1 LRRDNCVPKPF
12 FTQSV
17 DQESKMKSPIIGDNV
32 EALNRDMATKNLGGH
47 WQLGLESYASYPETT
62 VQPCLW
68 KWKDVYESLMRAG
81 EVVSMEDAERRTV
94 RLLNPA
100 LRDRQ
105 ATTHTIH
112 FSFQYVK
119 TGEHARPHR
128 HTAAAFRFIL
138 KGSGAYTTVNGQK
151 CVMEEGDLILTPQLS
166 WHDHTND
173 SGKPIIWLDGLDIPL
188 VQSLQQLL
196 FEPHPEYAQPIEKTS
211 EEVALFES
219 NARPARAPAA
229 EFFHYKWSDT
239 YSRLNALVDAAI
251 PDRFDGYLF
260 EYRNPKTE
268 GPTMPTIQCALS
280 LLRPGHETE
289 AHRHTSTVIYH
300 AFRGRGSS
308 FIGEERFD
316 WEAGDSFVVPL
327 WHPHRHSNRAA
338 SEEAILFSMSDAPVL
353 KSLGLYREEPV
364 GQ

>member
-1 LRRDNCVPKPF
+1 MKYPVVGD
-12 FTQSV
+12 SV
-17 DQESKMKSPIIGDNV
+17 EF
-32 EALNRDMATKNLGGH
+32 LNRDMATKNLGGH
-47 WQLGLESYASYPETT
+47 WQLGLESYAPYPETT
-62 VQPCLW
+62 VQPYLW

-81 EVVSMEDAERRTV
+81 EVVSMEEAERRTV

-105 ATTHTIH
+105 ATTHTLQ

-119 TGEHARPHR
+119 PGEHARPHR
-128 HTAAAFRFIL
+128 HTAAALRFIL
-138 KGSGAYTTVNGQK
+138 KGNGAYTTVNGQK

-188 VQSLQQLL
+188 VQSLHQLL
-196 FEPHPEYAQPIEKTS
+196 FEPYPEKAQRIEKTS
-211 EEVALFES
+211 EEVAVS
-219 NARPARAPAA
+219 YGHVRPAGAPAA
-229 EFFHYKWSDT
+229 EVFHHKWSDT
-239 YSRLNALVDAAI
+239 YRRLNALVEAANPDA
-251 PDRFDGYLF
+251 FDGYFL
-260 EYRNPKTE
+260 EYRNPTT
-268 GPTMPTIQCALS
+268 GSATMPTIQCALS
-280 LLRPGHETE
+280 LLHPGQETE

-300 AFRGRGSS
+300 VFRGRGSS
-308 FIGEERFD
+308 FVGDERFD

-327 WHPHRHSNRAA
+327 WYPHRHLNGLP

-353 KSLGLYREEPV
+353 QSLGLYREEPA

>member
-1 LRRDNCVPKPF
+1 MKQPVVAD
-12 FTQSV
+12 SV
-17 DQESKMKSPIIGDNV
+17 ET
-32 EALNRDMATKNLGGH
+32 LNRDMAKKNLGGH

-62 VQPCLW
+62 VQPYLW
-68 KWKDVYESLMRAG
+68 KWQDVYESLMRAG
-81 EVVSMEDAERRTV
+81 EVVSMEEAERRTV

-100 LRDRQ
+100 LRERQ
-105 ATTHTIH
+105 ATAHTLQ

-119 TGEHARPHR
+119 PGEHARPHR
-128 HTAAAFRFIL
+128 HTAAALRFIL
-138 KGSGAYTTVNGQK
+138 KGNGAYTTVNGQK

-211 EEVALFES
+211 DEVALLSGETRS
-219 NARPARAPAA
+219 TN
-229 EFFHYKWSDT
+229 EFFHYKWLDT
-239 YSRLNALVDAAI
+239 YRKLNALVQAAS
-251 PDRFDGYLF
+251 PDRFDGYLL
-260 EYRNPKTE
+260 EYQNPKTD

-280 LLRPGHETE
+280 LVRPGQETE
-289 AHRHTSTVIYH
+289 THRHTSTVIYH
-300 AFRGRGSS
+300 VFRGSGSS
-308 FIGEERFD
+308 FVGDERFD

-327 WHPHRHSNRAA
+327 WYPHRHLNRAA
-338 SEEAILFSMSDAPVL
+338 SEDAILFSMSDAPVL
-353 KSLGLYREEPV
+353 KLLGLYREEPM

>member
-1 LRRDNCVPKPF
+1 
-12 FTQSV
+12 
-17 DQESKMKSPIIGDNV
+17 MKNPIASDSLEV
-32 EALNRDMATKNLGGH
+32 LNRDMAKKNLGGH
-47 WQLGLESYASYPETT
+47 WQLGFESYAPYPETT
-62 VQPCLW
+62 VQPYLW

-81 EVVSMEDAERRTV
+81 EVVSMEQAERRTV

-105 ATTHTIH
+105 ATTHTLH

-119 TGEHARPHR
+119 PGEHARPHR
-128 HTAAAFRFIL
+128 HSAAALRFIL
-138 KGSGAYTTVNGQK
+138 KGNGAYTTVNGQK
-151 CVMEEGDLILTPQLS
+151 CVMEEGDLILTPQLT

-196 FEPHPEYAQPIEKTS
+196 FEPYPGNAQPIEKTS
-211 EEVALFES
+211 EEVALLYGHG
-219 NARPARAPAA
+219 RPIAAPA
-229 EFFHYKWSDT
+229 EFYHYKWSD
-239 YSRLNALVDAAI
+239 SHRSLSALREAAS
-251 PDRFDGYLF
+251 PDHFDGYLF
-260 EYRNPKTE
+260 EYRNRTT
-268 GPTMPTIQCALS
+268 GAPTMPTIQCALS
-280 LLRPGHETE
+280 LLRPNQETE

-300 AFRGRGSS
+300 VFRGSGSS
-308 FIGEERFD
+308 FVGDERFD

-327 WHPHRHSNRAA
+327 WYPHRHLNRVP

-353 KSLGLYREEPV
+353 KSLGLYREEPA

>member
-1 LRRDNCVPKPF
+1 MKQPVVGD
-12 FTQSV
+12 SV
-17 DQESKMKSPIIGDNV
+17 EV
-32 EALNRDMATKNLGGH
+32 LNRDMAEKNLGGH
-47 WQLGLESYASYPETT
+47 WQLGFESYAPYPETT

-68 KWKDVYESLMRAG
+68 KWKDVYGSLMRAG
-81 EVVSMEDAERRTV
+81 EVVNLEQAERRTV

-105 ATTHTIH
+105 ATTHTIQ

-119 TGEHARPHR
+119 SGEHARPHR

-196 FEPHPEYAQPIEKTS
+196 FEPHPEYAQLIEKTS
-211 EEVALFES
+211 AEVAIS
-219 NARPARAPAA
+219 YGHVRPAGSPAA

-239 YSRLNALVDAAI
+239 YRRLKALVEAAA
-251 PDRFDGYLF
+251 PDRFDGYLL
-260 EYRNPKTE
+260 EYRNPTTE

-280 LLRPGHETE
+280 LLRPRQETE

-300 AFRGRGSS
+300 AFRGSGSS
-308 FIGEERFD
+308 FVGDERFD

-327 WHPHRHSNRAA
+327 WYPHRHVNRAA
-338 SEEAILFSMSDAPVL
+338 SEEAILFSMSDEPVL
-353 KSLGLYREEPV
+353 KSLGLYREEPM
-364 GQ
+364 GI

>member
-1 LRRDNCVPKPF
+1 
-12 FTQSV
+12 
-17 DQESKMKSPIIGDNV
+17 MKQPVAGDNV
-32 EALNRDMATKNLGGH
+32 EALNRDMAEKNLGGH
-47 WQLGLESYASYPETT
+47 WQLGLESYAAYPETT
-62 VQPCLW
+62 VRPCLW
-68 KWKDVYESLMRAG
+68 KWKDVYGSLMRAG
-81 EVVSMEDAERRTV
+81 EVVNLEQAERRTV

-100 LRDRQ
+100 LRERQ
-105 ATTHTIH
+105 ATTHTIQ

-119 TGEHARPHR
+119 PGEHARPHR

-196 FEPHPEYAQPIEKTS
+196 FEPHPEYAQAIEKTS
-211 EEVALFES
+211 EEVAI
-219 NARPARAPAA
+219 ADGRVRPAGSPAG
-229 EFFHYKWSDT
+229 EVFHYKWSDT
-239 YSRLNALVDAAI
+239 YRTLRTLVEAAA
-251 PDRFDGYLF
+251 PDRFDGYLL
-260 EYRNPKTE
+260 EYRNPTTE

-280 LLRPGHETE
+280 VLRPGQETE

-300 AFRGRGSS
+300 AFRGSGSS
-308 FIGEERFD
+308 FVGKERFD

-327 WHPHRHSNRAA
+327 WYPHRHVNRAA
-338 SEEAILFSMSDAPVL
+338 SEETILFSMSDEPVL

-364 GQ
+364 GI

>member
-1 LRRDNCVPKPF
+1 MKQPVVGD
-12 FTQSV
+12 SV
-17 DQESKMKSPIIGDNV
+17 ES
-32 EALNRDMATKNLGGH
+32 LNRDMAKKNLGGH
-47 WQLGLESYASYPETT
+47 WQLGLENYASYPETT
-62 VQPCLW
+62 VQPYLW
-68 KWKDVYESLMRAG
+68 KWQDVYESLMRAG
-81 EVVSMEDAERRTV
+81 EVVSMEEAERRTV

-100 LRDRQ
+100 LRERQ
-105 ATTHTIH
+105 ATTHTLQ

-119 TGEHARPHR
+119 PGEHARPHR
-128 HTAAAFRFIL
+128 HTAAALRFIL
-138 KGSGAYTTVNGQK
+138 KGNGAYTTVNGQK

-196 FEPHPEYAQPIEKTS
+196 FEPHPEYAQTIEKTS
-211 EEVALFES
+211 EEAARFES
-219 NARPARAPAA
+219 NARSTRVPTA
-229 EFFHYKWSDT
+229 EFCHYMRADT
-239 YSRLNALVDAAI
+239 YSRLNAVVQAAS
-251 PDRFDGYLF
+251 PDPFDGYFL
-260 EYRNPKTE
+260 EYENPKTE
-268 GPTMPTIQCALS
+268 GPTMPTIQCVLS
-280 LLRPGHETE
+280 LLQPGQETE

-308 FIGEERFD
+308 FVGEQRFD

-327 WHPHRHSNRAA
+327 WYPHRHSNRAA

-353 KSLGLYREEPV
+353 KSLGLYREEPM

>member
-1 LRRDNCVPKPF
+1 MG
-12 FTQSV
+12 
-17 DQESKMKSPIIGDNV
+17 DQMKQAPESDNV
-32 EALNRDMATKNLGGH
+32 ELLNHDMAKKNLGGH
-47 WQLGLESYASYPETT
+47 WQLGLESYLPYPKTT

-81 EVVSMEDAERRTV
+81 DVVSMEEAERRTV

-100 LRDRQ
+100 LKDRQ

-119 TGEHARPHR
+119 SGEHARPHR

-138 KGSGAYTTVNGQK
+138 KGNGAYTTVNGQK

-196 FEPHPEYAQPIEKTS
+196 FEPYPHDAQPIQRNS
-211 EEVALFES
+211 EDVAVFYGH
-219 NARPARAPAA
+219 ARPRVATVT
-229 EFFHYKWSDT
+229 EFFHYKWSDAQR
-239 YSRLNALVDAAI
+239 SLRALVETAS
-251 PDRFDGYLF
+251 PDRFDGYLLEF
-260 EYRNPKTE
+260 RHPVTG
-268 GPTMPTIQCALS
+268 GPTMPTIQCALE
-280 LLRPGHETE
+280 LLRPGQETE

-300 AFRGRGSS
+300 AFRGSGSS
-308 FIGEERFD
+308 TVGDERFD
-316 WEAGDSFVVPL
+316 WEEGDSFVVPL
-327 WHPHRHSNRAA
+327 WYPHRHMNRL
-338 SEEAILFSMSDAPVL
+338 SSEAILFSMSDAPVL
-353 KSLGLYREEPV
+353 KSLDLYREEPA
-364 GQ
+364 GL

>member
-1 LRRDNCVPKPF
+1 MKQPVVGD
-12 FTQSV
+12 SV
-17 DQESKMKSPIIGDNV
+17 ET
-32 EALNRDMATKNLGGH
+32 LNRDMAQKNLGGH
-47 WQLGLESYASYPETT
+47 WQLGLESYAAYPETT
-62 VQPCLW
+62 VRPFLW
-68 KWKDVYESLMRAG
+68 KWQDVHESLMRAG

-119 TGEHARPHR
+119 SGEHARPHR

-196 FEPHPEYAQPIEKTS
+196 FEPYPDYAQRIEKTS
-211 EEVALFES
+211 EEVAIS
-219 NARPARAPAA
+219 SGHVQQAGAPLAA
-229 EFFHYKWSDT
+229 EFFHYKWSD
-239 YSRLNALVDAAI
+239 SHRSLNALVKSAA
-251 PDRFDGYLF
+251 PDRFDGYLL
-260 EYRNPKTE
+260 EYRNP
-268 GPTMPTIQCALS
+268 ID
-280 LLRPGHETE
+280 
-289 AHRHTSTVIYH
+289 
-300 AFRGRGSS
+300 RGSHHADDPVRFES
-308 FIGEERFD
+308 APPGARDRSAPAHQHSYLPRVSGPWVDFCWPGTVRLGGWRFFRCAALVSSSSRQWISIGR
-316 WEAGDSFVVPL
+316 S
-327 WHPHRHSNRAA
+327 H
-338 SEEAILFSMSDAPVL
+338 PVL
-353 KSLGLYREEPV
+353 HERRSGP
-364 GQ
+364 

>member
-1 LRRDNCVPKPF
+1 MKHPVVGD
-12 FTQSV
+12 SV
-17 DQESKMKSPIIGDNV
+17 ET
-32 EALNRDMATKNLGGH
+32 LNQDMAKKNLGGH
-47 WQLGLESYASYPETT
+47 WQLGLESYASYPEST
-62 VQPCLW
+62 VQPYLW
-68 KWKDVYESLMRAG
+68 KWQDVYESLMRAG
-81 EVVSMEDAERRTV
+81 EVVSMEEAERRTV

-105 ATTHTIH
+105 ATTHTLQ

-119 TGEHARPHR
+119 PGEHARPHR
-128 HTAAAFRFIL
+128 HTAAALRFIL
-138 KGSGAYTTVNGQK
+138 KGNGAYTTVNGQK

-211 EEVALFES
+211 DELTLLSIDTRLA
-219 NARPARAPAA
+219 AAPAT
-229 EFFHYKWSDT
+229 EFFHYKWADT
-239 YSRLNALVDAAI
+239 HRRLNALVQAAS
-251 PDRFDGYLF
+251 PDRFDGYLL
-260 EYRNPKTE
+260 EYQNPKTD

-280 LLRPGHETE
+280 LLRPGQETE
-289 AHRHTSTVIYH
+289 AHRHTSTAIYH
-300 AFRGRGSS
+300 AFRGCGSS
-308 FIGEERFD
+308 FVGEERFD

-327 WHPHRHSNRAA
+327 WYPHRHSNRAA
-338 SEEAILFSMSDAPVL
+338 SEEAILFFMSDAPVL
-353 KSLGLYREEPV
+353 KSLGLYREEIV

>member
-1 LRRDNCVPKPF
+1 MK
-12 FTQSV
+12 QSV
-17 DQESKMKSPIIGDNV
+17 VNDSV
-32 EALNRDMATKNLGGH
+32 EDLNRDMAKKNLGGH
-47 WQLGLESYASYPETT
+47 WQLGFESYAPYPETT
-62 VQPCLW
+62 VQACLW
-68 KWKDVYESLMRAG
+68 KWKEVYESLMRAG
-81 EVVSMEDAERRTV
+81 EVVNLEQAERRTV

-100 LRDRQ
+100 LRERQ

-128 HTAAAFRFIL
+128 HTAAAYRFIL

-151 CVMEEGDLILTPQLS
+151 CVMEEGDLILTPQLT

-196 FEPHPEYAQPIEKTS
+196 FEPYPENAQAIQKTS
-211 EEVALFES
+211 EEVALGQPIGTS
-219 NARPARAPAA
+219 AA

-239 YSRLNALVDAAI
+239 YRRLNVLVDATA

-260 EYRNPKTE
+260 EYRNPATG

-280 LLRPGHETE
+280 LLRPNQETE

-300 AFRGRGSS
+300 AFRGSGSS
-308 FIGEERFD
+308 FVGDERFD

-327 WHPHRHSNRAA
+327 WYPHRHANRAA

-353 KSLGLYREEPV
+353 KSLNLYREEAV

>member
-1 LRRDNCVPKPF
+1 
-12 FTQSV
+12 
-17 DQESKMKSPIIGDNV
+17 MKHPVIGDNV
-32 EALNRDMATKNLGGH
+32 EALNRDMAEKNLGGH
-47 WQLGLESYASYPETT
+47 WQLGFESYAPYPETT

-68 KWKDVYESLMRAG
+68 KWKDLYESLMRAG
-81 EVVSMEDAERRTV
+81 EVVSLEQAERRTV

-138 KGSGAYTTVNGQK
+138 RGSGAYTTVNGQK

-188 VQSLQQLL
+188 VQSLHQLL
-196 FEPHPEYAQPIEKTS
+196 FEPHPEYAQLITETS
-211 EEVALFES
+211 EEVALAQPIGTS
-219 NARPARAPAA
+219 AA

-239 YSRLNALVDAAI
+239 YRSLSALVEAAN
-251 PDRFDGYLF
+251 PDRFDGYFF
-260 EYRNPKTE
+260 EYRNPAT
-268 GPTMPTIQCALS
+268 GGSTMPTIQCALS
-280 LLRPGHETE
+280 LFRPGQETE

-300 AFRGRGSS
+300 AFRGSGSS
-308 FIGEERFD
+308 FVGDERFD

-327 WHPHRHSNRAA
+327 WYPHRHVNRAA
-338 SEEAILFSMSDAPVL
+338 SEEAILFSMSDQPVL

>member
-1 LRRDNCVPKPF
+1 
-12 FTQSV
+12 
-17 DQESKMKSPIIGDNV
+17 MKSPIIGDNV

-81 EVVSMEDAERRTV
+81 EVVSMEDAESRTV

-128 HTAAAFRFIL
+128 HTAADFRFIL

-151 CVMEEGDLILTPQLS
+151 CVMEEGDLILTPQLR

-219 NARPARAPAA
+219 NARSARAPAA

-260 EYRNPKTE
+260 EYRNQKTE

-280 LLRPGHETE
+280 LLRPGQETE

>member
-1 LRRDNCVPKPF
+1 
-12 FTQSV
+12 
-17 DQESKMKSPIIGDNV
+17 MKSPIIGDSV
-32 EALNRDMATKNLGGH
+32 ETLNRDMATKNLGGH
-47 WQLGLESYASYPETT
+47 WQLGLESYASYPEST
-62 VQPCLW
+62 VQPYLW
-68 KWKDVYESLMRAG
+68 KWQDVYESLMRAG
-81 EVVSMEDAERRTV
+81 EVVSMEEAERRTV

-105 ATTHTIH
+105 ATTHTLQ

-119 TGEHARPHR
+119 PGEHARPHR
-128 HTAAAFRFIL
+128 HTAAALRFIL
-138 KGSGAYTTVNGQK
+138 KGNGAYTTVNGQK

-211 EEVALFES
+211 DELTLLSIDTRLA
-219 NARPARAPAA
+219 AAPAT
-229 EFFHYKWSDT
+229 EFFHYKWADT
-239 YSRLNALVDAAI
+239 HRRLNALVQAAS
-251 PDRFDGYLF
+251 PDRFDGYLL
-260 EYRNPKTE
+260 EYQNPKTD

-280 LLRPGHETE
+280 LLRPGQETE
-289 AHRHTSTVIYH
+289 AHRHTSTAIYH

-308 FIGEERFD
+308 FVGEERFD

-327 WHPHRHSNRAA
+327 WYPHRHSNRAA

-353 KSLGLYREEPV
+353 KSLGLYREEIV

>member
-1 LRRDNCVPKPF
+1 MKHPVVGD
-12 FTQSV
+12 SV
-17 DQESKMKSPIIGDNV
+17 ET
-32 EALNRDMATKNLGGH
+32 LNQDMAKKNLGGH
-47 WQLGLESYASYPETT
+47 WQLGLESYASYPEST
-62 VQPCLW
+62 VQPYLW
-68 KWKDVYESLMRAG
+68 KWQDVYESLMRAG
-81 EVVSMEDAERRTV
+81 EVVSMEEAERRTV

-105 ATTHTIH
+105 ATTHTLQ

-119 TGEHARPHR
+119 PGEHARPHR
-128 HTAAAFRFIL
+128 HTAAALRFIL
-138 KGSGAYTTVNGQK
+138 KGNGAYTTVNGQK

-211 EEVALFES
+211 DELTLLSIDTRLA
-219 NARPARAPAA
+219 AAPAT
-229 EFFHYKWSDT
+229 EFFHYKWADT
-239 YSRLNALVDAAI
+239 HRRLNALVQAAS
-251 PDRFDGYLF
+251 PDRFDGYLL
-260 EYRNPKTE
+260 EYQNPKTD

-280 LLRPGHETE
+280 LLRPGQETE
-289 AHRHTSTVIYH
+289 AHRHTSTAIYH

-308 FIGEERFD
+308 FVGEERFD

-327 WHPHRHSNRAA
+327 WYPHRHSNRAA

-353 KSLGLYREEPV
+353 KSLGLYREEIV

>member
-1 LRRDNCVPKPF
+1 MKQPLVED
-12 FTQSV
+12 SV
-17 DQESKMKSPIIGDNV
+17 ET
-32 EALNRDMATKNLGGH
+32 LNRDMAQKNLGGH
-47 WQLGLESYASYPETT
+47 WQLGLESYAAYPETT
-62 VQPCLW
+62 VRPFLW
-68 KWKDVYESLMRAG
+68 KWQDVYDSLMRAG

-138 KGSGAYTTVNGQK
+138 QGSGAYTTVNGQK

-173 SGKPIIWLDGLDIPL
+173 SGKPIVWLDGLDIPL

-211 EEVALFES
+211 DEVAIS
-219 NARPARAPAA
+219 YGHVRRAGTPTA

-239 YSRLNALVDAAI
+239 YRSLNALIKAAV
-251 PDRFDGYLF
+251 PDRFDGYLL
-260 EYRNPKTE
+260 EYRDRATD

-280 LLRPGHETE
+280 LLLPGQETQ

-308 FIGEERFD
+308 FVGDERFD

-327 WHPHRHSNRAA
+327 WYPHRHVNGTA

-353 KSLGLYREEPV
+353 KSLRLYREEPA

>member
-1 LRRDNCVPKPF
+1 MKHPVVGD
-12 FTQSV
+12 SV
-17 DQESKMKSPIIGDNV
+17 ET
-32 EALNRDMATKNLGGH
+32 LNQDMAKKNLGGH
-47 WQLGLESYASYPETT
+47 WQLGLESYASYPEST
-62 VQPCLW
+62 VQPYLW
-68 KWKDVYESLMRAG
+68 KWQDVYESLMRAG
-81 EVVSMEDAERRTV
+81 EVVSMEEAERRTV

-105 ATTHTIH
+105 ATTHTLQ

-119 TGEHARPHR
+119 PGEHARPHR
-128 HTAAAFRFIL
+128 HTAAALRFIL
-138 KGSGAYTTVNGQK
+138 KGNGAYTTVNGQK

-211 EEVALFES
+211 DELTLLSIDTRLA
-219 NARPARAPAA
+219 AAPAT
-229 EFFHYKWSDT
+229 EFFHYKWADT
-239 YSRLNALVDAAI
+239 HRRLNALVQAAS
-251 PDRFDGYLF
+251 PDRFDGYLL
-260 EYRNPKTE
+260 EYQNPKTD

-280 LLRPGHETE
+280 LLRPGQETE
-289 AHRHTSTVIYH
+289 AHRHTSTAIYH

-308 FIGEERFD
+308 FVGEERFD

-327 WHPHRHSNRAA
+327 WYPHRHSNRAA
-338 SEEAILFSMSDAPVL
+338 SEEAILFFMSDAPVL
-353 KSLGLYREEPV
+353 KSLGLYREEIV

>member
-1 LRRDNCVPKPF
+1 MKNPVA
-12 FTQSV
+12 V
-17 DQESKMKSPIIGDNV
+17 DSV
-32 EALNRDMATKNLGGH
+32 EALNQDMAKKNLGGH
-47 WQLGLESYASYPETT
+47 WQLGLENYAPYPETT

-68 KWKDVYESLMRAG
+68 KWKEVYESLMRAG
-81 EVVSMEDAERRTV
+81 EVVSIEQAERRTV

-105 ATTHTIH
+105 ATTHTIQ
-112 FSFQYVK
+112 FSFQCVK
-119 TGEHARPHR
+119 PGEHARPHR

-138 KGSGAYTTVNGQK
+138 NGNGAYTTVNGQK

-173 SGKPIIWLDGLDIPL
+173 SAQPIVWLDGLDIPL

-196 FEPHPEYAQPIEKTS
+196 FEPYPKDAQPIEKTS
-211 EEVALFES
+211 EDVALLYGHDRS
-219 NARPARAPAA
+219 AAALPAP
-229 EFFHYKWSDT
+229 FFHYKWSDAQR
-239 YSRLNALVDAAI
+239 SLRALVDVDS

-260 EYRNPKTE
+260 EYRNPTT
-268 GPTMPTIQCALS
+268 GGATMPTIQCALT
-280 LLRPGHETE
+280 LLRPRQETH

-300 AFRGRGSS
+300 VFRGSGTSY
-308 FIGEERFD
+308 IGAERFD

-327 WHPHRHSNRAA
+327 WHPHRHVNRAP

-353 KSLGLYREEPV
+353 RSLDLYREESL
-364 GQ
+364 GL